1 MGSCRSSSSNSWDA
15 LSGESN
21 TVINVLNQSIVLIMS
36 SPDRSRSGLL
46 SSGLV
51 SSAVV
56 SSVESVLEDD
66 DAMAGL
72 SALQLEWVETL
83 WTIFWLHHVSND
95 CISWNRLRWQKQQL
109 IQLSSWHHSAKV
121 RLVRHTVKET
131 PKWNKCQ
138 SVTNVGRRSFCKTC
152 IFEERTISGWQP
164 AVVAD
169 MKTLHVV
176 TTCQWVL
183 LWYLCF

>member
-1 MGSCRSSSSNSWDA
+1 MNRLPACEGLDKMSTQVWGICHDRHVTSQTWGPDLLWKSPTSSSMGSCRSSSSNSWDA

-83 WTIFWLHHVSND
+83 WTIILAATCLKWLHF
-95 CISWNRLRWQKQQL
+95 LK
-109 IQLSSWHHSAKV
+109 SSQMTEAAADTIELMTSF
-121 RLVRHTVKET
+121 
-131 PKWNKCQ
+131 CQ
-138 SVTNVGRRSFCKTC
+138 SPTC
-152 IFEERTISGWQP
+152 PSHGQRNT
-164 AVVAD
+164 
-169 MKTLHVV
+169 
-176 TTCQWVL
+176 
-183 LWYLCF
+183 